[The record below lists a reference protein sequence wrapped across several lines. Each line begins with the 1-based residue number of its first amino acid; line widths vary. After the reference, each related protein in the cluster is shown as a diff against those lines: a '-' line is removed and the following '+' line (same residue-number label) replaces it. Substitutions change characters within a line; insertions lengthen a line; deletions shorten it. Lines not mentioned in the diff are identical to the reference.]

1 MERLMKSDRLDK
13 TAVQIFKTD
22 EAPTDFAYW
31 QTRSFE
37 ERLAALESIRKDYI
51 KWAYDVQP
59 GFQRV
64 YRIVKQ
70 A

>member
-37 ERLAALESIRKDYI
+37 ERLAALESIRNEYI
-51 KWAYDVQP
+51 KWAYNVQP